1 MKKSI
6 PLLLAIA
13 IIFISFAAV
22 FVKWSEAPATVISM
36 YRMYLSSL
44 FLLPFVY
51 VYRKDLAKISGK
63 KWILLIIAGMFL
75 ALHFALWFESL
86 KLTSV
91 ANSTIIL
98 TLQPIVALIGG
109 YFIFKERTNSATLL
123 TLAIAI
129 IGIVMVSW
137 DDFNLQQPS
146 ALLGNFLSFLSVLAV
161 VGYLFIG
168 QSNVRGISHWV
179 YSFIVFFVAGATLH
193 LFNLLQNI
201 PVLGYDSTEW
211 GIFFLLAIFPTVA
224 HVIFNYL
231 LNFVNSSTISMSILG
246 EPVGATFLA
255 FFILNETITLLQLI
269 GGLIVLFGVFLFL
282 MQQRKSLST

>member
-22 FVKWSEAPATVISM
+22 FVKWSDAPATVISM

-51 VYRKDLAKISGK
+51 VYRKDLAKISIK

-75 ALHFALWFESL
+75 ALHFALLFESL

-109 YFIFKERTNSATLL
+109 YFIFKERTNRTTLL

-137 DDFNLQQPS
+137 DDFDLQQPS

-179 YSFIVFFVAGATLH
+179 YSFIVFFVAGVTLH
-193 LFNLLQNI
+193 VYNI
-201 PVLGYDSTEW
+201 IIDTPIIGYEGKEW
-211 GIFFLLAIFPTVA
+211 GIFLLLAIFPTVA

-231 LNFVNSSTISMSILG
+231 LNFVNSSTISMSVLG

>member
-22 FVKWSEAPATVISM
+22 FVKWSDAPATVISM

-51 VYRKDLAKISGK
+51 VYRKDLAKISIK

-109 YFIFKERTNSATLL
+109 YFIFKERTNRTTLL

-137 DDFNLQQPS
+137 DDFDLQQPS

-179 YSFIVFFVAGATLH
+179 YSFIVFFVAGVTLH
-193 LFNLLQNI
+193 VYNI
-201 PVLGYDSTEW
+201 IIDTPIIGYEGKEW
-211 GIFFLLAIFPTVA
+211 GIFLLLAIFPTVA

-231 LNFVNSSTISMSILG
+231 LNYVNSSTISMSILG

>member
-22 FVKWSEAPATVISM
+22 FVKWSDAPATVISM

-51 VYRKDLAKISGK
+51 VYRKDLAKISIK

-109 YFIFKERTNSATLL
+109 YFIFKERTNRTTLL

-137 DDFNLQQPS
+137 DDFDLQQPS

-179 YSFIVFFVAGATLH
+179 YSFIVFFVAGVTLH
-193 LFNLLQNI
+193 VYNI
-201 PVLGYDSTEW
+201 IIDTPIIGYEGKEW
-211 GIFFLLAIFPTVA
+211 GIFLLLAIFPTVA

>member
-22 FVKWSEAPATVISM
+22 FVKWSDAPATVISM

-51 VYRKDLAKISGK
+51 VYRKDLAKISIK

-109 YFIFKERTNSATLL
+109 YFIFKERTNRATLL

-137 DDFNLQQPS
+137 DDFDLQQPS

-161 VGYLFIG
+161 VSYLFIG

-179 YSFIVFFVAGATLH
+179 YSFIVFFVAGVTLH
-193 LFNLLQNI
+193 FFNLMQNI

-211 GIFFLLAIFPTVA
+211 GIFLLLAIFPTVA

-231 LNFVNSSTISMSILG
+231 LNYVNSSTISMSILG

>member
-269 GGLIVLFGVFLFL
+269 GGLIVLFEVFLFL

>member
-22 FVKWSEAPATVISM
+22 FVKWSDAPATVISM

-51 VYRKDLAKISGK
+51 VYRKDFLNISRK
-63 KWILLIIAGMFL
+63 KWCFLILAGMFL

-109 YFIFKERTNSATLL
+109 YFIFNERTNRTTLL

-137 DDFNLQQPS
+137 DDFDLQQPS

-161 VGYLFIG
+161 VGYLLIG

-193 LFNLLQNI
+193 VYNI
-201 PVLGYDSTEW
+201 IIDTPIIGYEGKEW
-211 GIFFLLAIFPTVA
+211 GIFLLLAIFPTVA

-231 LNFVNSSTISMSILG
+231 LNYVNSSTISMSILG
-246 EPVGATFLA
+246 EPVGASFLA
-255 FFILNETITLLQLI
+255 FFILNETLSRSQLI
-269 GGLIVLFGVFLFL
+269 GGFIVLIGVFLFL
-282 MQQRKSLST
+282 LQQRKSVST